1 MAQSLSKLYVHLI
14 FSTKNRERTLGED
27 IRPELH
33 PYIGG
38 ILRDLDS
45 PCLEINTEPDHA
57 HLLFILSRTHTI
69 SDIVGQAKRG
79 SSAWLKTT
87 GPLYSQF
94 HWQNGFG
101 AFSVSQSGVGEV
113 REYIRSQAEHH
124 KRVSFQDEFRGFLKR
139 YEVDFDER
147 YVWD

>member
-1 MAQSLSKLYVHLI
+1 MAAFFETSILLALKSIQSPIMRIYL
-14 FSTKNRERTLGED
+14 F
-27 IRPELH
+27 H
-33 PYIGG
+33 P
-38 ILRDLDS
+38 
-45 PCLEINTEPDHA
+45 
-57 HLLFILSRTHTI
+57 FRTHTI
-69 SDIVGQAKRG
+69 SDIVGQVKRG

-94 HWQNGFG
+94 HWQNRFG

-147 YVWD
+147 VVLGLSFPRPFRPQIAGFQDPGFRPRTALAPSCSTLG